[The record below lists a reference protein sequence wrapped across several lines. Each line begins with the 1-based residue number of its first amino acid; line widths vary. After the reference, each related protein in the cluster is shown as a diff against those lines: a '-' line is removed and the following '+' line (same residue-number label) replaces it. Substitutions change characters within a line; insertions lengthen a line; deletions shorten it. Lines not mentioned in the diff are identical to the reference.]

1 MEFKE
6 IQELIRMV
14 NKSNLAELR
23 IEQEN
28 FKITIRTRE
37 YYSAAA
43 RGVEAAPITY
53 AIPPV
58 QAPVTPAVATPT
70 APAPA
75 VAPAAAATEPPAAK
89 PASGGDNTIT
99 FKSPM
104 VGTFYRASGPDKEPY
119 VKVGDI
125 VKQGT
130 ILCVIE
136 AMKLFN
142 EIESDVNGKIVKILV
157 DNAKPV
163 EYDQPLFIIEPM

>member
-14 NKSNLAELR
+14 NKSNLAEIR
-23 IEQEN
+23 IEKDT
-28 FKITIRTRE
+28 FKITIRTRD
-37 YYSAAA
+37 YYTVSA
-43 RGVEAAPITY
+43 RGAEHAPINY
-53 AIPPV
+53 AMPPV
-58 QAPVTPAVATPT
+58 QAQPAAPVASPAQA
-70 APAPA
+70 
-75 VAPAAAATEPPAAK
+75 APAAEAPKEK
-89 PASGGDNTIT
+89 PASNSDKGVT

-104 VGTFYRASGPDKEPY
+104 VGTFYRAAGPDKEPF
-119 VKVGDI
+119 VKVGDM

-130 ILCVIE
+130 ILCVVE

-142 EIESDVNGKIVKILV
+142 EIESDISGKIVKILV

>member
-23 IEQEN
+23 IEKDS
-28 FKITIRTRE
+28 FKITIRTRD
-37 YYSAAA
+37 YYNSSA
-43 RGVEAAPITY
+43 RSIESAPITY
-53 AIPPV
+53 AVPPLP
-58 QAPVTPAVATPT
+58 QAPLTAVAAPA

-75 VAPAAAATEPPAAK
+75 AAEPPAAK
-89 PASGGDNTIT
+89 PDKSADNTIT

-104 VGTFYRASGPDKEPY
+104 VGTFYRSPAPDKEPY

-125 VKQGT
+125 VKPGT

>member
-14 NKSNLAELR
+14 SKSNLAEIR
-23 IEQEN
+23 IEKDS
-28 FKITIRTRE
+28 FKITIRTRD
-37 YYSAAA
+37 YYTTSARAT
-43 RGVEAAPITY
+43 EAAPVTY
-53 AIPPV
+53 AIPPI
-58 QAPVTPAVATPT
+58 QAPVTAPVQTATS
-70 APAPA
+70 APVSGSEAPK
-75 VAPAAAATEPPAAK
+75 EK
-89 PASGGDNTIT
+89 SNSGNENSVS

-104 VGTFYRASGPDKEPY
+104 VGTFYRAAGPDKEPF

-125 VKQGT
+125 VKPGT
-130 ILCVIE
+130 VLCVVE

-142 EIESDVNGKIVKILV
+142 EIESDISGKIVKIMV

>member
-23 IEQEN
+23 IEKES
-28 FKITIRTRE
+28 FKITIRTRD
-37 YYSAAA
+37 YYTVSA
-43 RGVEAAPITY
+43 RGTEPAPITY
-53 AIPPV
+53 AMPPM
-58 QAPVTPAVATPT
+58 QAPVAAAAPSVAPPAAPSE
-70 APAPA
+70 APAP
-75 VAPAAAATEPPAAK
+75 K
-89 PASGGDNTIT
+89 PSTGASDNTIA

-104 VGTFYRASGPDKEPY
+104 VGTFYRASGPDKEPF
-119 VKVGDI
+119 VKVGDV

-130 ILCVIE
+130 VICVIE